1 MAEGHSGAQPGAGTP
16 GAGDGG
22 QGSVEFSKEQQA
34 RIDVMIAER
43 VSRANKSSEAKAAQD
58 LADARAKWEADQEEA
73 AKVAKMSEQQRKEHD
88 AEKTSE
94 ELAAARKRA
103 DDLQAE
109 LTRTQMVSEAS
120 KMLADKGLVAD
131 EDTLG
136 FVVRD
141 TADETTAAVAAFTKL
156 IDEKVEAK
164 RQESLRG
171 KTPNNPGTTG
181 ASGKSL
187 GQIAAE
193 RANGHA
199 SSHVADDFFGI
210 K

>member
-1 MAEGHSGAQPGAGTP
+1 MAEEQNGAQPGAGTP
-16 GAGDGG
+16 GAADGG
-22 QGSVEFSKEQQA
+22 QGSVEFSEEQQA

-43 VSRANKSSEAKAAQD
+43 VSRANKSAEAKAAQD

-73 AKVAKMSEQQRKEHD
+73 AKIAQMSEQQRKEHD
-88 AEKTSE
+88 AEKASE
-94 ELAAARKRA
+94 ELVAARKRA
-103 DDLQAE
+103 DELQAE

-131 EDTLG
+131 EDTLE

-193 RANGHA
+193 RANGTV
-199 SSHVADDFFGI
+199 SSHVADDFFGT